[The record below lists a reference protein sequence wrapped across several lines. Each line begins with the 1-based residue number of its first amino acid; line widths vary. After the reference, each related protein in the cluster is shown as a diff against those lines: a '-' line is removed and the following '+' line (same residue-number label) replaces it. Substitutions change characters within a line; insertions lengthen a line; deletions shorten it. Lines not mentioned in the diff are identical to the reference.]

1 MSEITPASNDPLN
14 ISGIVLNIL
23 PLQSGTSKAGNP
35 WQKQDFILD
44 AQGHYPRKVCVC
56 LFGDNVEKFPLQVG
70 QSVTASVDIESREFN
85 GRWYTDVRAWNVV
98 YNDQQGAPAP
108 APAVT
113 APTAQTAQ
121 PAPAPA
127 PTATAPKTQAKGVMA
142 QAPAAADDLPF

>member
-1 MSEITPASNDPLN
+1 MSEITPTNSTLLN

-23 PLQSGTSKAGNP
+23 PLQTGTSKAGNQ
-35 WQKQDFILD
+35 WQKQDFILETGG
-44 AQGHYPRKVCVC
+44 QYPRKVCIC

-85 GRWYTDVRAWNVV
+85 ARWYTDVRAWNVV

-108 APAVT
+108 AP
-113 APTAQTAQ
+113 TAQ

-127 PTATAPKTQAKGVMA
+127 TAKTQAKGAAVQA
-142 QAPAAADDLPF
+142 TAGAPAAADDLPF